1 LSWPH
6 KYIRSS
12 DGQHELYDLAADP
25 EERTNL
31 TQEQPVIAARLHRLL
46 DKQLDV
52 KPIGP
57 SKNAPP
63 LSEAELE
70 AMRALGYAQ

>member
-1 LSWPH
+1 M
-6 KYIRSS
+6 
-12 DGQHELYDLAADP
+12 
-25 EERTNL
+25 
-31 TQEQPVIAARLHRLL
+31 IAARLHRLL

-52 KPIGP
+52 KPTGP